1 MHAASGWTFCLE
13 STHWEASTVGNQIC
27 QDLRSDPSGGEAVET
42 LKACFGTKSPNT
54 LLKRA
59 ATLCKYLVWHYNEF
73 NSRGVYVHAFPLVE
87 SDVWNFFKWLRVERQ
102 QKSRGF
108 TTTSTFLETVR
119 FSKFTV
125 GLQGCDV
132 VLGSGRL
139 LGFSAVERREKGPS
153 SQAPILE
160 LVHLKK
166 LHEILSLGSDLI
178 DRLGAGAMLVCIYG
192 RARWSDLRYID
203 HVDVEARRN
212 GSLVL
217 YTRERKTSAV
227 GIRREQYLPLVIPWE
242 GVVSEDWIEV
252 LLKVYEEAG
261 LDMTKV
267 PLGPFLPAPKIGGGF
282 CARPLSTQEAAR
294 WLRLLLSGTPGSEKI
309 RCHSLKATLLNWCA
323 KAGLDKEVRA
333 VLGHHSTA
341 LHGSD
346 IVYSRELQ
354 VRPLRKLQMLLKSIR
369 IGLNLEDIASQGTLL
384 AATPGATTPR
394 PNVFTPPLP
403 APARVEQVHNPA
415 EEQVVEQAVELVNVE
430 EEGESIKEEIE
441 NITNLE
447 AFACDLNL
455 FGEEAVR
462 QGAVPIDSSS
472 GSDEESESSSSS
484 SDELSSCRGKDS
496 FREVAPA
503 GSVYY
508 KRVKTSRVHHVR
520 VGKETTNCGKK
531 LNENFKELEP
541 VIYIRLPKCL
551 ICFPSAEGRVRT
563 REDAKARFDAALKR
577 ARV

>member
-1 MHAASGWTFCLE
+1 MEMSQHFKLNKTILFRDLDYSEEKLE
-13 STHWEASTVGNQIC
+13 QLELACGKWMDILSTHWEASTVGKQIC
-27 QDLRSDPSGGEAVET
+27 QDLRFV
-42 LKACFGTKSPNT
+42 
-54 LLKRA
+54 
-59 ATLCKYLVWHYNEF
+59 
-73 NSRGVYVHAFPLVE
+73 
-87 SDVWNFFKWLRVERQ
+87 
-102 QKSRGF
+102 
-108 TTTSTFLETVR
+108 
-119 FSKFTV
+119 
-125 GLQGCDV
+125 
-132 VLGSGRL
+132 
-139 LGFSAVERREKGPS
+139 S
-153 SQAPILE
+153 SQ
-160 LVHLKK
+160 
-166 LHEILSLGSDLI
+166 SDFK
-178 DRLGAGAMLVCIYG
+178 DAMRLGATRHPLLGYVVNSIY
-192 RARWSDLRYID
+192 RSS
-203 HVDVEARRN
+203 
-212 GSLVL
+212 SL
-217 YTRERKTSAV
+217 
-227 GIRREQYLPLVIPWE
+227 G
-242 GVVSEDWIEV
+242 
-252 LLKVYEEAG
+252 
-261 LDMTKV
+261 KV

-346 IVYSRELQ
+346 IVYLRELQ

-403 APARVEQVHNPA
+403 VPARGDQVHKPA

-430 EEGESIKEEIE
+430 EENESIKEEIE

-447 AFACDLNL
+447 AFACDLSL

-462 QGAVPIDSSS
+462 QG
-472 GSDEESESSSSS
+472 
-484 SDELSSCRGKDS
+484 
-496 FREVAPA
+496 
-503 GSVYY
+503 SVYY
-508 KRVKTSRVHHVR
+508 KHVKTSRVHHVR
-520 VGKETTNCGKK
+520 VGKEATNCGKK

-563 REDAKARFDAALKR
+563 REDAIARFDAALKR

>member
-119 FSKFTV
+119 FCKFTV
-125 GLQGCDV
+125 GLQGCDE

-139 LGFSAVERREKGPS
+139 LGFAAVERREKGPS

-192 RARWSDLRYID
+192 RAPWSDLRYID

-217 YTRERKTSAV
+217 YTRERNTSAV

-242 GVVSEDWIEV
+242 GVVSDDWIEV

-261 LDMTKV
+261 LDMND
-267 PLGPFLPAPKIGGGF
+267 
-282 CARPLSTQEAAR
+282 Q
-294 WLRLLLSGTPGSEKI
+294 GS
-309 RCHSLKATLLNWCA
+309 S
-323 KAGLDKEVRA
+323 RA
-333 VLGHHSTA
+333 
-341 LHGSD
+341 
-346 IVYSRELQ
+346 
-354 VRPLRKLQMLLKSIR
+354 
-369 IGLNLEDIASQGTLL
+369 
-384 AATPGATTPR
+384 
-394 PNVFTPPLP
+394 
-403 APARVEQVHNPA
+403 
-415 EEQVVEQAVELVNVE
+415 
-430 EEGESIKEEIE
+430 
-441 NITNLE
+441 
-447 AFACDLNL
+447 
-455 FGEEAVR
+455 
-462 QGAVPIDSSS
+462 
-472 GSDEESESSSSS
+472 
-484 SDELSSCRGKDS
+484 LSSCSKNRRRLLREAVEHPRSSSVVAPSS
-496 FREVAPA
+496 FRDA
-503 GSVYY
+503 
-508 KRVKTSRVHHVR
+508 R
-520 VGKETTNCGKK
+520 
-531 LNENFKELEP
+531 F
-541 VIYIRLPKCL
+541 
-551 ICFPSAEGRVRT
+551 
-563 REDAKARFDAALKR
+563 REDSLPFAESYTIELVCKGWLRQRGLRSAWPS
-577 ARV
+577 

>member
-1 MHAASGWTFCLE
+1 M
-13 STHWEASTVGNQIC
+13 
-27 QDLRSDPSGGEAVET
+27 
-42 LKACFGTKSPNT
+42 
-54 LLKRA
+54 
-59 ATLCKYLVWHYNEF
+59 
-73 NSRGVYVHAFPLVE
+73 
-87 SDVWNFFKWLRVERQ
+87 
-102 QKSRGF
+102 
-108 TTTSTFLETVR
+108 
-119 FSKFTV
+119 
-125 GLQGCDV
+125 
-132 VLGSGRL
+132 
-139 LGFSAVERREKGPS
+139 ERREKGPS

-217 YTRERKTSAV
+217 YTREHKTSAV

-369 IGLNLEDIASQGTLL
+369 IGLNLEDSVTRNSVGCN
-384 AATPGATTPR
+384 PR
-394 PNVFTPPLP
+394 CD
-403 APARVEQVHNPA
+403 H
-415 EEQVVEQAVELVNVE
+415 
-430 EEGESIKEEIE
+430 S
-441 NITNLE
+441 E
-447 AFACDLNL
+447 A
-455 FGEEAVR
+455 
-462 QGAVPIDSSS
+462 
-472 GSDEESESSSSS
+472 
-484 SDELSSCRGKDS
+484 
-496 FREVAPA
+496 
-503 GSVYY
+503 
-508 KRVKTSRVHHVR
+508 
-520 VGKETTNCGKK
+520 
-531 LNENFKELEP
+531 
-541 VIYIRLPKCL
+541 
-551 ICFPSAEGRVRT
+551 
-563 REDAKARFDAALKR
+563 
-577 ARV
+577 

>member
-1 MHAASGWTFCLE
+1 MDIGGSMVQESSPQVAAQYEIFSADGDEPALQAEQDYFVQGSRLLRREARAVGACMRQVDGHFVYPLGSIHRGKANLPGSSFC
-13 STHWEASTVGNQIC
+13 
-27 QDLRSDPSGGEAVET
+27 
-42 LKACFGTKSPNT
+42 
-54 LLKRA
+54 
-59 ATLCKYLVWHYNEF
+59 
-73 NSRGVYVHAFPLVE
+73 
-87 SDVWNFFKWLRVERQ
+87 
-102 QKSRGF
+102 
-108 TTTSTFLETVR
+108 
-119 FSKFTV
+119 KFTV
-125 GLQGCDV
+125 GLQGCDE

-139 LGFSAVERREKGPS
+139 LGFAAVERREKGPS

-212 GSLVL
+212 
-217 YTRERKTSAV
+217 KTSAV

-242 GVVSEDWIEV
+242 GVVSDDWIEV
-252 LLKVYEEAG
+252 LLKVYQEAG

-346 IVYSRELQ
+346 IVYLRELQ

-403 APARVEQVHNPA
+403 VPARGDQVHKPA

-430 EEGESIKEEIE
+430 EENESIKEEIE

-447 AFACDLNL
+447 AFACDLSL

-484 SDELSSCRGKDS
+484 SDILSSCRGKDS

-508 KRVKTSRVHHVR
+508 KHVKTSRVHHVR
-520 VGKETTNCGKK
+520 VGKEATNCGKK

-563 REDAKARFDAALKR
+563 REDAIARFDAALKR

>member
-1 MHAASGWTFCLE
+1 MRQVDGHFVYPLGSIHRGKANLPGSSFC
-13 STHWEASTVGNQIC
+13 
-27 QDLRSDPSGGEAVET
+27 
-42 LKACFGTKSPNT
+42 
-54 LLKRA
+54 
-59 ATLCKYLVWHYNEF
+59 
-73 NSRGVYVHAFPLVE
+73 
-87 SDVWNFFKWLRVERQ
+87 
-102 QKSRGF
+102 
-108 TTTSTFLETVR
+108 
-119 FSKFTV
+119 KFTV
-125 GLQGCDV
+125 GLQGCDE

-139 LGFSAVERREKGPS
+139 LGFAAVERREKGPS

-212 GSLVL
+212 
-217 YTRERKTSAV
+217 KTSAV

-242 GVVSEDWIEV
+242 GVVSDDWIEV
-252 LLKVYEEAG
+252 LLKVYQEAG

-346 IVYSRELQ
+346 IVYLRELQ

-403 APARVEQVHNPA
+403 VPARGDQVHKPA

-430 EEGESIKEEIE
+430 EENESIKEEIE

-447 AFACDLNL
+447 AFACDLSL

-462 QGAVPIDSSS
+462 QG
-472 GSDEESESSSSS
+472 
-484 SDELSSCRGKDS
+484 
-496 FREVAPA
+496 
-503 GSVYY
+503 SVYY
-508 KRVKTSRVHHVR
+508 KHVKTSRVHHVR
-520 VGKETTNCGKK
+520 VGKEATNCGKK

-563 REDAKARFDAALKR
+563 REDAIARFDAALKR